1 MLMRKIPLVSLVLMT
16 LVMGCSSAKKEGE
29 SSDSLPAGPSIE
41 EAAPRKKAVQDD
53 PYALITC
60 ASRMETRTLA
70 IASKEEG
77 GCELRYE
84 KNERTTTIP
93 AYSAHSVTH
102 CVNAREKIKKTLTDA
117 GWKCVQ

>member
-1 MLMRKIPLVSLVLMT
+1 MYMKKT
-16 LVMGCSSAKKEGE
+16 LFAGFLFATFAFGCSSANKEDG
-29 SSDSLPAGPSIE
+29 DSMPAGPTTE
-41 EAAPRKKAVQDD
+41 EAAPSKKSVKDD

-60 ASRMETRTLA
+60 ASGMETRTLA

-84 KNERTTTIP
+84 KNEKVTTIP